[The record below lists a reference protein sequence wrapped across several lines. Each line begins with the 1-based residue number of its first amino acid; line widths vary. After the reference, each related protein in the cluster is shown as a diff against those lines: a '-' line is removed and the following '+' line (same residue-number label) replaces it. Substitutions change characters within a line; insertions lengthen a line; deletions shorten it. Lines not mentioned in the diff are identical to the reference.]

1 MGKAIKKSDN
11 ALIKKRRKKRFI
23 KRIILLFTFLI
34 SMLVMLCLKHPL
46 FNISNIKTEH
56 NNIVSSD
63 ELINLSGIYKG
74 NNIFYINTS
83 KSIKGILKN
92 PYILN
97 VKVERKLP
105 NTIIISVE
113 ERDAVYYGKKDNS
126 FLVIDKTGIVLE
138 EKADIKNMKLI
149 ELIGFDY
156 SKAEVGKKISA
167 ADSRQ
172 LDFIESLV
180 GVLKNDKKFMD
191 GITSVDASDLYSFK
205 IYYGNICIKLGGPED
220 LDKKLNTAVNIMDR
234 DEFKQAVKGGYI
246 DVGYDGNPVYFI
258 EK

>member
-11 ALIKKRRKKRFI
+11 ALIKKRRKQRVVKRS
-23 KRIILLFTFLI
+23 ILLFTFLI

-46 FNISNIKTEH
+46 FNISNIKAQN
-56 NNIVSSD
+56 NNIVSSN

-83 KSIKGILKN
+83 KSIQQILKN
-92 PYILN
+92 PYILSA
-97 VKVERKLP
+97 KVERKLP

-113 ERDAVYYGKKDNS
+113 ERATVFYGKRDTG

-138 EKADIKNMKLI
+138 ERADIQNMKLI

-156 SKAEVGKKISA
+156 SKAEVSKKLSA

-172 LDFIESLV
+172 LDFIASLV
-180 GVLKNDKKFMD
+180 SVLKNDQKFME
-191 GITSVDASDLYSFK
+191 GITSVDASDLYSLK

-220 LDKKLNTAVNIMDR
+220 LEKKLNTAANIMDR
-234 DEFKQAVKGGYI
+234 DEFKQAAKGGYI
-246 DVGYDGNPVYFI
+246 DVGYNGNPVYFI